1 MAKQKHQNPDR
12 VDRQIDEAL
21 RVEPAGAALTGRI
34 LTNVR
39 ARAARPSILARI
51 PRPFLAAMGSVI
63 ATSIVG
69 LGYVAGT
76 LDFAL
81 FDLGAASDLSILL
94 FEDAQN
100 LLEIL

>member
-1 MAKQKHQNPDR
+1 MAQQKHRNPDR
-12 VDRQIDEAL
+12 VDRQIDAAL
-21 RVEPAGAALTGRI
+21 QVEPVGTALTGRI

-39 ARAARPSILARI
+39 ARASRTSIFARI

-81 FDLGAASDLSILL
+81 FDIGGASDLSILL
-94 FEDAQN
+94 FEDAQT